1 MLTLRRE
8 KMARGDIG
16 FVGLGIMGKPM
27 VRNLLKA
34 DYSVT
39 VYDIVAESVEDVA
52 GDGAKPASSAAEVAS
67 ANSVIITMVPDSPQ
81 SEAAILG
88 PGGVLEGASAGD
100 TVIDMSSI
108 APASSQKIAT
118 ACEAV
123 GVNFLDAP
131 VSGGE
136 TGAIEGTLA
145 VMVGGKKEVFEK
157 NFDMMSAMSGSIV
170 LCGDYGAGNITKLAN
185 QIIVAGNIAALGEA
199 LVLAKKSGIDPQVV
213 FDAIKGG
220 LAGSTVM
227 NTKGPMMIEGNF
239 DPGFRIVLHQK
250 DLHNAILT
258 GREAGVPLMVTSM
271 VQQILGSL
279 INDGKGNSDHSAIAN
294 FMEDMAGVTISGK

>member
-1 MLTLRRE
+1 
-8 KMARGDIG
+8 MARGEIG

-27 VRNLLKA
+27 VRNLMKA

-39 VYDIVAESVEDVA
+39 VYDIVSESVEEMVT
-52 GDGAKPASSAAEVAS
+52 DGAKAASSAAEVAQS
-67 ANSVIITMVPDSPQ
+67 ASTVITMVPDSPQ

-88 PGGVLEGASAGD
+88 PNGVLEGTSSGS

-108 APASSQKIAT
+108 APASSQKIAK
-118 ACEAV
+118 ACENA
-123 GVNFLDAP
+123 GGNFLDAP

-145 VMVGGKKEVFEK
+145 VMVGGKKEVFDA
-157 NFDMMSAMSGSIV
+157 NFDMLSTMSGSIV
-170 LCGDYGAGNITKLAN
+170 LCGDYGAGNTTKLAN

-227 NTKGPMMIEGNF
+227 NTKGPMMISGNI

-250 DLHNAILT
+250 DLHNALLT
-258 GREAGVPLMVTSM
+258 GKDVGAPLIFTSLA
-271 VQQILGSL
+271 QQILGSL

-294 FMEDMAGVTISGK
+294 FMEDMAGIKISEK

>member
-39 VYDIVAESVEDVA
+39 VYDIVAESVEEVA

-108 APASSQKIAT
+108 APASSQKIAA
-118 ACEAV
+118 ACEEA
-123 GVNFLDAP
+123 GLNFLDAT

-136 TGAIEGTLA
+136 T
-145 VMVGGKKEVFEK
+145 VMELF
-157 NFDMMSAMSGSIV
+157 S
-170 LCGDYGAGNITKLAN
+170 
-185 QIIVAGNIAALGEA
+185 
-199 LVLAKKSGIDPQVV
+199 
-213 FDAIKGG
+213 
-220 LAGSTVM
+220 
-227 NTKGPMMIEGNF
+227 
-239 DPGFRIVLHQK
+239 
-250 DLHNAILT
+250 
-258 GREAGVPLMVTSM
+258 
-271 VQQILGSL
+271 
-279 INDGKGNSDHSAIAN
+279 
-294 FMEDMAGVTISGK
+294 

>member
-1 MLTLRRE
+1 
-8 KMARGDIG
+8 MARGEIG

-27 VRNLLKA
+27 ARNLMKA
-34 DYSVT
+34 DYNVT
-39 VYDIVAESVEDVA
+39 VYDIVAEAVEELA
-52 GDGAKPASSAAEVAS
+52 SDGATPASSAAEVAS
-67 ANSVIITMVPDSPQ
+67 KVPLIITMVPDSPQ
-81 SEAAILG
+81 SEAAIMG
-88 PGGVLEGASAGD
+88 PGGVLEGASKGD

-108 APASSQKIAT
+108 APSSSQKIAA

-145 VMVGGKKEVFEK
+145 VMVGGQKEIFDA
-157 NFDMMSAMSGSIV
+157 NFDMLSTMSGSIV
-170 LCGDYGAGNITKLAN
+170 LCGGYGAGNTTKLAN

-199 LVLAKKSGIDPQVV
+199 MVLARKSGIDPQVV

-258 GREAGVPLMVTSM
+258 GKEVGVPLVITSL
-271 VQQILGSL
+271 VQQMLGSL
-279 INDGKGNSDHSAIAN
+279 INEGKGNADHSAIAN
-294 FMEDMAGVTISGK
+294 FMEDMAGVSISGK

>member
-1 MLTLRRE
+1 MS
-8 KMARGDIG
+8 RGDIG

-34 DYSVT
+34 DYNVT
-39 VYDIVAESVEDVA
+39 VFDIVAESVEEVVS
-52 GDGAKPASSAAEVAS
+52 DGAHPASSASEVAS
-67 ANSVIITMVPDSPQ
+67 KNSVIITMVPDSPQ
-81 SEAAILG
+81 SEAAIMG
-88 PGGVLEGASAGD
+88 PGGVLEGATEGS

-108 APASSQKIAT
+108 APGSSQKIAS
-118 ACEAV
+118 ACEAA
-123 GVNFLDAP
+123 GVDFLDAP

-157 NFDMMSAMSGSIV
+157 HHDMMSAMSGSIV

-227 NTKGPMMIEGNF
+227 NTKGPMMIDGNF

-258 GREAGVPLMVTSM
+258 GKEAGVPLMVTSM

>member
-1 MLTLRRE
+1 
-8 KMARGDIG
+8 MASGNIG

-27 VRNLLKA
+27 VRNLMKEG
-34 DYSVT
+34 YNVT
-39 VYDIVAESVEDVA
+39 IFDIVGEAVEEMV
-52 GDGAKPASSAAEVAS
+52 GEGATPASSAMEVAS
-67 ANSVIITMVPDSPQ
+67 KNPVGITMVPDSPQ

-88 PGGVLEGASAGD
+88 PGGVLEGAAAGS

-108 APASSQKIAT
+108 APASSQKIAA
-118 ACEAV
+118 ACEAA
-123 GVNFLDAP
+123 GVSFLDAP

-145 VMVGGKKEVFEK
+145 VMVGGEKDVFYK
-157 NFDMMSAMSGSIV
+157 NFDMLSTMSGSIV
-170 LCGDYGAGNITKLAN
+170 LCGGYGAGNITKLAN

-199 LVLAKKSGIDPQVV
+199 LVLAKKSGINPQVV

-220 LAGSTVM
+220 LAGSNVM
-227 NTKGPMMIEGNF
+227 NTKGPMMIDGNF

-258 GREAGVPLMVTSM
+258 GKESGVPLIITST

-279 INDGKGNSDHSAIAN
+279 INDGKGNADHSAIAN
-294 FMEDMAGVTISGK
+294 FMEDMAGVKISDD

>member
-1 MLTLRRE
+1 
-8 KMARGDIG
+8 MASGNIG

-27 VRNLLKA
+27 VRNLMKEG
-34 DYSVT
+34 YNVT
-39 VYDIVAESVEDVA
+39 IFDIVGEAVEEMV
-52 GDGAKPASSAAEVAS
+52 GEGATPASSAMEVAS
-67 ANSVIITMVPDSPQ
+67 KNPVVITMVPDSPQ

-88 PGGVLEGASAGD
+88 PGGVLEGASAGS

-108 APASSQKIAT
+108 APASSQKIAA
-118 ACEAV
+118 ACEAA
-123 GVNFLDAP
+123 GVSFLDAP

-145 VMVGGKKEVFEK
+145 VMVGGKKDVFDK
-157 NFDMMSAMSGSIV
+157 NFDMLSTMSGSIV
-170 LCGDYGAGNITKLAN
+170 LCGGYGAGNITKLAN

-199 LVLAKKSGIDPQVV
+199 LVLAKKSGINPQVV

-220 LAGSTVM
+220 LAGSNVM
-227 NTKGPMMIEGNF
+227 NTKGPMMIDGNF

-258 GREAGVPLMVTSM
+258 GKESGVPLIITST

-279 INDGKGNSDHSAIAN
+279 INDGKGNADHSAIAN
-294 FMEDMAGVTISGK
+294 FMEDMAGVKISDD

>member
-1 MLTLRRE
+1 
-8 KMARGDIG
+8 MASGNIG

-27 VRNLLKA
+27 VRNLMKEG
-34 DYSVT
+34 YNVT
-39 VYDIVAESVEDVA
+39 IFDIVGEAVEEMV
-52 GDGAKPASSAAEVAS
+52 GEGATPASSAMEVAS
-67 ANSVIITMVPDSPQ
+67 KNPVVITMVPDSPQ

-88 PGGVLEGASAGD
+88 PGGVLEGASSGS

-108 APASSQKIAT
+108 APASSQKIAA
-118 ACEAV
+118 ACEAA
-123 GVNFLDAP
+123 GVSFLDAP

-145 VMVGGKKEVFEK
+145 VMVGGKKDVFDK
-157 NFDMMSAMSGSIV
+157 NFDMLSTMSGSIV
-170 LCGDYGAGNITKLAN
+170 LCGGYGAGNITKLAN

-199 LVLAKKSGIDPQVV
+199 LVLAKKSGINPQVV

-220 LAGSTVM
+220 LAGSNVM
-227 NTKGPMMIEGNF
+227 NTKGPMMIDGNF

-258 GREAGVPLMVTSM
+258 GKESGVPLIITST

-279 INDGKGNSDHSAIAN
+279 INDGKGNADHSAIAN
-294 FMEDMAGVTISGK
+294 FMEDMAGVKISDD

>member
-1 MLTLRRE
+1 
-8 KMARGDIG
+8 MASGNIG

-27 VRNLLKA
+27 VRNLMKEG
-34 DYSVT
+34 YNVT
-39 VYDIVAESVEDVA
+39 IFDIVGEAVEEMVDE
-52 GDGAKPASSAAEVAS
+52 GATPASSAMEVA
-67 ANSVIITMVPDSPQ
+67 AKNPVVITMVPDSPQ

-88 PGGVLEGASAGD
+88 PGGVLEGASAGS

-108 APASSQKIAT
+108 APASSQKIAA
-118 ACEAV
+118 ACEAA
-123 GVNFLDAP
+123 GVSFLDAP

-145 VMVGGKKEVFEK
+145 VMVGGKKDVFDK
-157 NFDMMSAMSGSIV
+157 NFDMLSTMSGSIV
-170 LCGDYGAGNITKLAN
+170 LCGGYGAGNITKLAN

-199 LVLAKKSGIDPQVV
+199 LVLAKKSGINPQVV

-220 LAGSTVM
+220 LAGSNVM
-227 NTKGPMMIEGNF
+227 NTKGPMMIDGNF

-258 GREAGVPLMVTSM
+258 GKESGVPLIITST

-279 INDGKGNSDHSAIAN
+279 INDGKGNADHSAIAN
-294 FMEDMAGVTISGK
+294 FMEDMAGVKISDD

>member
-1 MLTLRRE
+1 
-8 KMARGDIG
+8 MARGEIG

-27 VRNLLKA
+27 VRNLMKA

-39 VYDIVAESVEDVA
+39 VYDIVSESVEEMVT
-52 GDGAKPASSAAEVAS
+52 DGAKSASTAAEVAQS
-67 ANSVIITMVPDSPQ
+67 APIVITMVPDSPQ

-88 PGGVLEGASAGD
+88 PNGVLEGASSGS

-108 APASSQKIAT
+108 APASSQKIAK
-118 ACEAV
+118 ACENA

-136 TGAIEGTLA
+136 TGAIEATLA
-145 VMVGGKKEVFEK
+145 VMVGGKKEVFDS
-157 NFDMMSAMSGSIV
+157 NYDMLSTMSGSIV
-170 LCGDYGAGNITKLAN
+170 LCGDYGAGNTTKLAN

-227 NTKGPMMIEGNF
+227 NTKGPMMINGNF

-250 DLHNAILT
+250 DLHNALLT
-258 GREAGVPLMVTSM
+258 GKDVGAPLMFTSLA
-271 VQQILGSL
+271 QQILGSL

-294 FMEDMAGVTISGK
+294 FMEDMAGVKISDK

>member
-1 MLTLRRE
+1 
-8 KMARGDIG
+8 MARGEIG

-27 VRNLLKA
+27 ARNLMKA
-34 DYSVT
+34 DYKVT
-39 VYDIVAESVEDVA
+39 VYDIVAEAVEELA
-52 GDGAKPASSAAEVAS
+52 GDGATPASSAAEVAS
-67 ANSVIITMVPDSPQ
+67 KVPLIITMVPDSPQ
-81 SEAAILG
+81 SEAAIMG
-88 PGGVLEGASAGD
+88 PGGVLEGASKGD

-108 APASSQKIAT
+108 APSSSQKIAS
-118 ACEAV
+118 ACEAA
-123 GVNFLDAP
+123 GVSFLDAP

-145 VMVGGKKEVFEK
+145 VMVGGQKEIFDA
-157 NFDMMSAMSGSIV
+157 NFDMLSAMSGSIV
-170 LCGDYGAGNITKLAN
+170 LCGGYGAGNTTKLAN

-199 LVLAKKSGIDPQVV
+199 MVLARKSGIDPQVV

-258 GREAGVPLMVTSM
+258 GKEVGVPLVVTSL
-271 VQQILGSL
+271 VQQMLGSL
-279 INDGKGNSDHSAIAN
+279 INEGKGNSDHSAIAN
-294 FMEDMAGVTISGK
+294 FMEDMAGVSISGK

>member
-1 MLTLRRE
+1 
-8 KMARGDIG
+8 MARGEIG

-27 VRNLLKA
+27 ARNLMKA
-34 DYSVT
+34 DYNVT
-39 VYDIVAESVEDVA
+39 VYDIVAEAVEELA
-52 GDGAKPASSAAEVAS
+52 SDGATPASSAAEVAS
-67 ANSVIITMVPDSPQ
+67 KVPLIITMVPDSPQ
-81 SEAAILG
+81 SEAAIMG
-88 PGGVLEGASAGD
+88 PGGVLEGASKGD

-108 APASSQKIAT
+108 APSSSQKIAS
-118 ACEAV
+118 ACEAL

-145 VMVGGKKEVFEK
+145 VMVGGQKEIFDA
-157 NFDMMSAMSGSIV
+157 NFDMLSAMSGSIV
-170 LCGDYGAGNITKLAN
+170 LCGGYGAGNTTKLAN

-199 LVLAKKSGIDPQVV
+199 MVLARKSGIDPQVV

-258 GREAGVPLMVTSM
+258 GKEVGVPLVITSLI
-271 VQQILGSL
+271 QQMLGSL
-279 INDGKGNSDHSAIAN
+279 INEGKGNSDHSAIAN
-294 FMEDMAGVTISGK
+294 FMEDMAGVSISGK

>member
-1 MLTLRRE
+1 
-8 KMARGDIG
+8 MARGEIG

-27 VRNLLKA
+27 ARNLMKA
-34 DYSVT
+34 DYNVT
-39 VYDIVAESVEDVA
+39 VYDIVAEAVEELA
-52 GDGAKPASSAAEVAS
+52 SDGATPASSAAEVAS
-67 ANSVIITMVPDSPQ
+67 KVPLIITMVPDSPQ
-81 SEAAILG
+81 SEAAIMG
-88 PGGVLEGASAGD
+88 PGGVLEGASKGD

-108 APASSQKIAT
+108 APSSSQKIAS

-123 GVNFLDAP
+123 EINFLDAP

-145 VMVGGKKEVFEK
+145 VMVGGQKEIFDA
-157 NFDMMSAMSGSIV
+157 NFDMLSAMSGSIV
-170 LCGDYGAGNITKLAN
+170 LCGGYGAGNTTKLAN

-199 LVLAKKSGIDPQVV
+199 MVLARKSGIDPQVV

-258 GREAGVPLMVTSM
+258 GKEVGVPLVITSL
-271 VQQILGSL
+271 VQQMLGSL
-279 INDGKGNSDHSAIAN
+279 INEGKGNSDHSAIAN
-294 FMEDMAGVTISGK
+294 FMEDMAGVSISGK

>member
-1 MLTLRRE
+1 
-8 KMARGDIG
+8 MARGEIG

-27 VRNLLKA
+27 VRNLMKA

-39 VYDIVAESVEDVA
+39 VYDIVSESVEEMVT
-52 GDGAKPASSAAEVAS
+52 DGAKSASSAAEVAQS
-67 ANSVIITMVPDSPQ
+67 APIVITMVPDSPQ

-88 PGGVLEGASAGD
+88 PNGVLEGTSSGS

-108 APASSQKIAT
+108 APASSQKIAK
-118 ACEAV
+118 ACENA

-145 VMVGGKKEVFEK
+145 VMVGGKKEVFDS
-157 NFDMMSAMSGSIV
+157 NYDMLSTMSGSIV
-170 LCGDYGAGNITKLAN
+170 LCGDYGAGNTTKLAN

-227 NTKGPMMIEGNF
+227 NTKGPMMISGNF

-250 DLHNAILT
+250 DLHNALLT
-258 GREAGVPLMVTSM
+258 GKDVGAPLMFTSLA
-271 VQQILGSL
+271 QQILGSL

-294 FMEDMAGVTISGK
+294 FMEDMAGVKISDK

>member
-1 MLTLRRE
+1 
-8 KMARGDIG
+8 
-16 FVGLGIMGKPM
+16 MGKPM
-27 VRNLLKA
+27 VRNLMKA

-39 VYDIVAESVEDVA
+39 VYDIVSESVKEMVT
-52 GDGAKPASSAAEVAS
+52 DGAKSASSAAEVAQS
-67 ANSVIITMVPDSPQ
+67 APIVITMVPDSPQ

-88 PGGVLEGASAGD
+88 PNGVLEGTSSGS

-108 APASSQKIAT
+108 APASSQKIAK
-118 ACEAV
+118 ACENA

-145 VMVGGKKEVFEK
+145 VMVGGKKEVFDA
-157 NFDMMSAMSGSIV
+157 NYDMLSTMSGSIV
-170 LCGDYGAGNITKLAN
+170 LCGDYGAGNTTKLAN

-227 NTKGPMMIEGNF
+227 NTKGPMMISGNF

-250 DLHNAILT
+250 DLHNALLT
-258 GREAGVPLMVTSM
+258 GKDVGAPLMFTSLA
-271 VQQILGSL
+271 QQILGSL

-294 FMEDMAGVTISGK
+294 FMEDMAGVKISDK

>member
-1 MLTLRRE
+1 
-8 KMARGDIG
+8 MARGEIG

-27 VRNLLKA
+27 ARNLMKA
-34 DYSVT
+34 DYKVT
-39 VYDIVAESVEDVA
+39 VYDIVAEAVEELA
-52 GDGAKPASSAAEVAS
+52 GDGATPASSAAEVAS
-67 ANSVIITMVPDSPQ
+67 KVPLIITMVPDSPQ
-81 SEAAILG
+81 SEAAIMG
-88 PGGVLEGASAGD
+88 PGGVLEGASKGD

-108 APASSQKIAT
+108 APSSSQKIAS

-123 GVNFLDAP
+123 GVSFLDAP

-145 VMVGGKKEVFEK
+145 VMVGGQKEIFDA
-157 NFDMMSAMSGSIV
+157 NFDMLSAMSGSIV
-170 LCGDYGAGNITKLAN
+170 LCGGYGAGNTTKLAN

-199 LVLAKKSGIDPQVV
+199 MVLARKSGIDPQVV

-258 GREAGVPLMVTSM
+258 GKEVGVPLVITSL
-271 VQQILGSL
+271 VQQMLGSL
-279 INDGKGNSDHSAIAN
+279 INEGKGNSDHSAIAN
-294 FMEDMAGVTISGK
+294 FMENMAGVSISGK

>member
-1 MLTLRRE
+1 
-8 KMARGDIG
+8 
-16 FVGLGIMGKPM
+16 
-27 VRNLLKA
+27 
-34 DYSVT
+34 
-39 VYDIVAESVEDVA
+39 
-52 GDGAKPASSAAEVAS
+52 
-67 ANSVIITMVPDSPQ
+67 MVPDSPQ

-88 PGGVLEGASAGD
+88 PGGVLEGASEGD
-100 TVIDMSSI
+100 TVIDMSSL
-108 APASSQKIAT
+108 APASSQKIAA
-118 ACEAV
+118 ACEEA

-136 TGAIEGTLA
+136 TGAIDGTLA
-145 VMVGGKKEVFEK
+145 VMVGGKKDIFDA
-157 NFDMMSAMSGSIV
+157 NFDIISAMSGSIV
-170 LCGDYGAGNITKLAN
+170 LCGPYGAGNTTKLAN

-199 LVLAKKSGIDPQVV
+199 MVLARKSGIDPQVV

-258 GREAGVPLMVTSM
+258 GKEVGVPLSVTSLC
-271 VQQILGSL
+271 QQIIGSL
-279 INDGKGNSDHSAIAN
+279 MNDGKGNLDHSAIAN

>member
-1 MLTLRRE
+1 
-8 KMARGDIG
+8 MASGNIG

-27 VRNLLKA
+27 VRNLMKEG
-34 DYSVT
+34 YNVT
-39 VYDIVAESVEDVA
+39 IFDIVGEAVEEMV
-52 GDGAKPASSAAEVAS
+52 GEGATPASSAMEVAS
-67 ANSVIITMVPDSPQ
+67 KNPVVITMVPDSPQ

-88 PGGVLEGASAGD
+88 PGGVHEGASAGS

-108 APASSQKIAT
+108 APASSQKIAA
-118 ACEAV
+118 ACEAA
-123 GVNFLDAP
+123 GVSFLDAP

-145 VMVGGKKEVFEK
+145 VMVGGEKDVFDK
-157 NFDMMSAMSGSIV
+157 NFDMLSTMSGSIV
-170 LCGDYGAGNITKLAN
+170 LCGGYGAGNITKLAN

-199 LVLAKKSGIDPQVV
+199 LVLAKKSGISPQVV

-220 LAGSTVM
+220 LAGSNVM
-227 NTKGPMMIEGNF
+227 NTKGPMMIDGNF

-258 GREAGVPLMVTSM
+258 GKESGVPLIITST

-279 INDGKGNSDHSAIAN
+279 INDGKGNADHSAIAN
-294 FMEDMAGVTISGK
+294 FMEDMAGVKISDD

>member
-1 MLTLRRE
+1 
-8 KMARGDIG
+8 MARGEIG

-27 VRNLLKA
+27 VRNLMKA
-34 DYSVT
+34 DYAVT
-39 VYDIVAESVEDVA
+39 VYDIVAESVEEMA
-52 GDGAKPASSAAEVAS
+52 TEGATPASSAAEVAS
-67 ANSVIITMVPDSPQ
+67 KNSIVITMVPDSPQ

-88 PGGVLEGASAGD
+88 PGGVLEGASEGD

-108 APASSQKIAT
+108 APASSKKIGESCNA
-118 ACEAV
+118 A

-145 VMVGGKKEVFEK
+145 VMVGGDKEVFDK
-157 NFDMMSAMSGSIV
+157 NYDMLTAMSGSIV
-170 LCGDYGAGNITKLAN
+170 LCGGHGAGNTTKLAN

-199 LVLAKKSGIDPQVV
+199 LVLAKKSGIDPKVV
-213 FDAIKGG
+213 FEAIRGG

-227 NTKGPMMIEGNF
+227 NTKGPMMLEGNF

-258 GREAGVPLMVTSM
+258 GKDVGVPLMVTGM

-279 INDGKGNSDHSAIAN
+279 INDGKGNADHSAIAN
-294 FMEDMAGVTISGK
+294 FMEDMAGVTIAE

>member
-1 MLTLRRE
+1 
-8 KMARGDIG
+8 
-16 FVGLGIMGKPM
+16 
-27 VRNLLKA
+27 
-34 DYSVT
+34 
-39 VYDIVAESVEDVA
+39 
-52 GDGAKPASSAAEVAS
+52 
-67 ANSVIITMVPDSPQ
+67 MVPDSPQ

-88 PGGVLEGASAGD
+88 PGGVLEGASKGD

-108 APASSQKIAT
+108 APASSKKIGG
-118 ACEAV
+118 ACDAA

-145 VMVGGKKEVFEK
+145 VMVGGEKEVFEK
-157 NFDMMSAMSGSIV
+157 NYDMLTAMSGSIV
-170 LCGDYGAGNITKLAN
+170 LCGGYGAGNTTKLAN

-199 LVLAKKSGIDPQVV
+199 LVLAKKSGIDPKVV
-213 FDAIKGG
+213 FEAIKGG

-227 NTKGPMMIEGNF
+227 NTKGPMMLEGNF

-258 GREAGVPLMVTSM
+258 GKDVGVPLMVTAM

-294 FMEDMAGVTISGK
+294 FMEDMAGVTIAD

>member
-1 MLTLRRE
+1 
-8 KMARGDIG
+8 MARGEIG

-39 VYDIVAESVEDVA
+39 VYDIVAESVEELA
-52 GDGAKPASSAAEVAS
+52 SEGAKPASSAAEA
-67 ANSVIITMVPDSPQ
+67 AAAAPITITMVPDSPQ
-81 SEAAILG
+81 SEAAIMG
-88 PGGVLEGASAGD
+88 PGGVLEGAAAGN

-108 APASSQKIAT
+108 APASSQKIAQ
-118 ACEAV
+118 ACEAADV
-123 GVNFLDAP
+123 KFLDAP

-145 VMVGGKKEVFEK
+145 VMVGGKQEVFDA
-157 NFDMMSAMSGSIV
+157 NYDMLSAMSGSIV
-170 LCGDYGAGNITKLAN
+170 LCGGYGAGNITKLAN

-199 LVLAKKSGIDPQVV
+199 MVLARKSGIDP
-213 FDAIKGG
+213 
-220 LAGSTVM
+220 
-227 NTKGPMMIEGNF
+227 NTKGPRMLEGNF

-258 GREAGVPLMVTSM
+258 GKDVGVPLMVTSL

-294 FMEDMAGVTISGK
+294 FMEDLAGITIAD

>member
-1 MLTLRRE
+1 
-8 KMARGDIG
+8 MARGEIG

-27 VRNLLKA
+27 VRNLMKA

-39 VYDIVAESVEDVA
+39 VYDIVSESVEEMVT
-52 GDGAKPASSAAEVAS
+52 DGAKAASSAAEVAQS
-67 ANSVIITMVPDSPQ
+67 ASTVITMVPDSPQ

-88 PGGVLEGASAGD
+88 PNGVLEGTSSGS

-108 APASSQKIAT
+108 APASSQKIAK
-118 ACEAV
+118 ACENA

-145 VMVGGKKEVFEK
+145 VMVGGKKNVFDA
-157 NFDMMSAMSGSIV
+157 NFDMLSTMSGSIV
-170 LCGDYGAGNITKLAN
+170 LCGDYGAGNTTKLAN

-227 NTKGPMMIEGNF
+227 NTKGPMMISGNF

-250 DLHNAILT
+250 DLHNALLT
-258 GREAGVPLMVTSM
+258 GKDVGAPLIFTSLA
-271 VQQILGSL
+271 QQILGSL

-294 FMEDMAGVTISGK
+294 FMEDMAGIKISEK

>member
-1 MLTLRRE
+1 
-8 KMARGDIG
+8 MARGEIG

-27 VRNLLKA
+27 VRNLMKA

-39 VYDIVAESVEDVA
+39 VYDIVSESVEEMVT
-52 GDGAKPASSAAEVAS
+52 DGAKAASSAAEVAQIAS
-67 ANSVIITMVPDSPQ
+67 TVITMVPDSPQ

-88 PGGVLEGASAGD
+88 PNGVLEGTSSGS

-108 APASSQKIAT
+108 APASSQKIAK
-118 ACEAV
+118 ACENAD
-123 GVNFLDAP
+123 VNFLDAP

-145 VMVGGKKEVFEK
+145 VMVGGKKEVFDA
-157 NFDMMSAMSGSIV
+157 NFDMLSTMSGSIV
-170 LCGDYGAGNITKLAN
+170 LCGDYGAGNTTKLAN

-227 NTKGPMMIEGNF
+227 NTKGPMMISGNF

-250 DLHNAILT
+250 DLHNALLT
-258 GREAGVPLMVTSM
+258 GKDVGAPLLFTSLA
-271 VQQILGSL
+271 QQILGSL

-294 FMEDMAGVTISGK
+294 FMEDMAGIKISEK